1 MDNYTAQIAISESD
15 FPIVADCDCLRATEA
30 FYHMDRVTDFCVM
43 IYVTEGIMYVTE
55 DGHDYEISPGEI
67 LFLKSGLRHYGRFET
82 PRGTSWIYAHFLRLR
97 RHYAVKLGIFRET
110 VDKGQYHVAVE
121 DKPLARF
128 GVGNVLHLLRRKTRS
143 ADDV

>member
-67 LFLKSGLRHYGRFET
+67 LFLKAVSGITDGLKPQGGQAGFT
-82 PRGTSWIYAHFLRLR
+82 PTSA
-97 RHYAVKLGIFRET
+97 
-110 VDKGQYHVAVE
+110 
-121 DKPLARF
+121 
-128 GVGNVLHLLRRKTRS
+128 
-143 ADDV
+143 